1 MPSRKDGA
9 YNMFST
15 KKKEMK
21 KAIDLAWEN
30 PTMEQKLFQEKYF
43 PEGKPTVEEFIKRV
57 AELAR
62 QDRR

>member
-1 MPSRKDGA
+1 MPLERKVHI
-9 YNMFST
+9 MFNT

-57 AELAR
+57 ASLAR
-62 QDRR
+62 QERR

>member
-1 MPSRKDGA
+1 MPLERKVHI
-9 YNMFST
+9 MFNT

>member
-1 MPSRKDGA
+1 MPLERKVHI
-9 YNMFST
+9 MFNT

-43 PEGKPTVEEFIKRV
+43 PEGKPTVEEFIRRV

-62 QDRR
+62 QERR